1 MAHARE
7 RIIVRCATHTPRF
20 ETPMQRLLSILRRS
34 AGRLTDLVL
43 LWLVVRRV
51 VASLRGRK
59 AVDGRPSRAERNVL
73 PSLLDRH
80 PGVTAA
86 PRRPIGLRSVP
97 LDRIVGTVRHPS
109 QNTRDFLP
117 LPKLRGPNWRGRWQ
131 RITRAMD
138 RLETLPPVDLVQ
150 VGDDYYIVDG
160 HNRVAAA
167 RQAGGIEV
175 DADVTQ
181 LVIPGVT
188 QPGQARFD
196 AASLIGTDEIRQA
209 ARGRQSRAVQK
220 RDPIEDISRRE
231 LADDRGDHR

>member
-1 MAHARE
+1 
-7 RIIVRCATHTPRF
+7 
-20 ETPMQRLLSILRRS
+20 MQRLFRFLRRS
-34 AGRLTDLVL
+34 AGRLADLVL

-51 VASLRGRK
+51 RDAVRRRK
-59 AVDGRPSRAERNVL
+59 AAGDRPSRAERDLL
-73 PSLLDRH
+73 PSLLDRF
-80 PGVTAA
+80 PGATAA
-86 PRRPIGLRSVP
+86 PRRPVGLRSVP
-97 LDRIVGTVRHPS
+97 LDRIVGTMRHPS
-109 QNTRDFLP
+109 QTTADFLP
-117 LPKLRGPNWRGRWQ
+117 LPKMRGPNWRGRWQ

-150 VGDDYYIVDG
+150 VGDDYYVVDG

-181 LVIPGVT
+181 LLIPGVT

-209 ARGRQSRAVQK
+209 ARGRQARAVQK
-220 RDPIEDISRRE
+220 RDAIEEVSRRE
-231 LADDRGDHR
+231 LADDPGDHR

>member
-1 MAHARE
+1 
-7 RIIVRCATHTPRF
+7 
-20 ETPMQRLLSILRRS
+20 MQRLFQFLRRS

-43 LWLVVRRV
+43 VWLVFGRVRDAVRRRKS
-51 VASLRGRK
+51 AAGR
-59 AVDGRPSRAERNVL
+59 RSRAERGVL
-73 PSLLDRH
+73 PSLLDRY

-86 PRRPIGLRSVP
+86 PRRPVGLRSVP
-97 LDRIVGTVRHPS
+97 LDRIVGTLRHPS
-109 QNTRDFLP
+109 QNTADFLP
-117 LPKLRGPNWRGRWQ
+117 LPKLRGTNWRGRWQ

-150 VGDDYYIVDG
+150 VGDDYYVVDG

-167 RQAGGIEV
+167 TQAGGVEV

-181 LVIPGVT
+181 LLIPGVT

-209 ARGRQSRAVQK
+209 ARGRQARAVPR
-220 RDPIEDISRRE
+220 RDPIEDVSRRE
-231 LADDRGDHR
+231 LADDPGDHR